1 MHEKPKENK
10 GFSRVGGGPGAQVWP
25 TWAQKSHPR
34 EVRTAKMTLN
44 RAAGEVR
51 AVKVR
56 PVRLDG
62 LSELWNGMERAATGC
77 NGLRR
82 ERKPRNLKGQTYVND
97 QTYD

>member
-1 MHEKPKENK
+1 MHEKPKENQ

-62 LSELWNGMERAATGC
+62 LSELWNGMERDATGC
-77 NGLRR
+77 NGLGP
-82 ERKPRNLKGQTYVND
+82 ERNPRNTIVKVYVYD
-97 QTYD
+97 QSYD